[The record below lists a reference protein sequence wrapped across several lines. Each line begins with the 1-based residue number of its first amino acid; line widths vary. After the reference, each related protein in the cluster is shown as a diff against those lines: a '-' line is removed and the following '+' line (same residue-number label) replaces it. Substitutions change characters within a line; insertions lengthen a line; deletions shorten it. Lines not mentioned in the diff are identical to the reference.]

1 MKIGKSHTLK
11 GCLMVKKI
19 PKRSMWADLN
29 KQLVKSASI
38 TGVHSYGSIT
48 TKVQVQVPTGVLTL
62 IFLSEMPSVNFFWT
76 VLKHKS

>member
-1 MKIGKSHTLK
+1 
-11 GCLMVKKI
+11 MVKKI
-19 PKRSMWADLN
+19 PKRSMRADLN

-62 IFLSEMPSVNFFWT
+62 IFLSEMPSVNFF
-76 VLKHKS
+76 